1 MSFKHCGHKDH
12 CVTLLGRLK
21 NSVVLAQV
29 GLEAVHLSKLRWW
42 VFQPNFKIQMIFPF
56 VALVG
61 DIITELADQEAAKPA
76 FGQRGLNIN
85 SGQMVIFKTVSGQ
98 WNARICNL
106 KTQMGREWL
115 TGDFNDTTTLISSGI
130 FDDII

>member
-1 MSFKHCGHKDH
+1 M
-12 CVTLLGRLK
+12 
-21 NSVVLAQV
+21 
-29 GLEAVHLSKLRWW
+29 HLSKLRWW

-61 DIITELADQEAAKPA
+61 DIITELADQEPAKPA

-85 SGQMVIFKTVSGQ
+85 SGHMVIYKTVSGQ

-106 KTQMGREWL
+106 KTQMAREWL
-115 TGDFNDTTTLISSGI
+115 TGDFNDTTALIAIGM